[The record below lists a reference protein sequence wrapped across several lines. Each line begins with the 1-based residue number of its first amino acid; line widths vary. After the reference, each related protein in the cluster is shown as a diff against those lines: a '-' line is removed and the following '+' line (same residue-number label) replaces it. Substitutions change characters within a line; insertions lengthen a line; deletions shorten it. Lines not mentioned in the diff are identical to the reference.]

1 MNIEQYQ
8 LAKSKPYQ
16 QVAAWSFAASIA
28 VGMIGCRGTAPSFS
42 QLFSG
47 LNAPARVPPPAQG
60 SFQVPGGSF
69 QVPGTYSGGAGSSA
83 NPSGSGLG
91 GSSFGDGTKTSQN
104 TLPTNNV
111 LNGISNA
118 QSQLLTA
125 TNNARNSVN
134 RAADGINSSVEQAS
148 ARVDRFSQGVSQ
160 ASAILSEAAVAPSVS
175 PSNERSNVTYPT
187 IEPPPISN
195 SNSGHV
201 GDSDSNDSA
210 NWRTPIRR

>member
-8 LAKSKPYQ
+8 LAKRLSFQ
-16 QVAAWSFAASIA
+16 NVAFWSFAAAIT
-28 VGMIGCRGTAPSFS
+28 VGMVGCRGTAPSFS
-42 QLFSG
+42 QVFSG

-60 SFQVPGGSF
+60 SFQVPG
-69 QVPGTYSGGAGSSA
+69 TYSGGAGSTS

-91 GSSFGDGTKTSQN
+91 GSSFGNGNKTSQN
-104 TLPTNNV
+104 TLPASNL

-148 ARVDRFSQGVSQ
+148 ARVDRLGQGVSQ
-160 ASAILSEAAVAPSVS
+160 ASAILNEAATAPLVG
-175 PSNERSNVTYPT
+175 PSFERTGMTNPSSDQPQ
-187 IEPPPISN
+187 ISS
-195 SNSGHV
+195 SNSGRI
-201 GDSDSNDSA
+201 GDNDPSDNA
-210 NWRTPIRR
+210 QWRTPIRR

>member
-16 QVAAWSFAASIA
+16 KVAAWSFAAAIA

-42 QLFSG
+42 QFFSG

-60 SFQVPGGSF
+60 SFQVPG
-69 QVPGTYSGGAGSSA
+69 TYSGGAGSPA

-91 GSSFGDGTKTSQN
+91 GSSFGNGAKTSQN
-104 TLPTNNV
+104 TLPSNNV

-148 ARVDRFSQGVSQ
+148 ARVDRFGQGVAQ

-175 PSNERSNVTYPT
+175 TSIERTNMTYPT
-187 IEPPPISN
+187 IEPPPISS
-195 SNSGHV
+195 SNSGRV